1 MGPELATAL
10 VGPVLGGVIS
20 LVLWLN
26 KRNASQI
33 DKGFEK
39 MQQSVGTIVVKVEQI
54 DDKVENL
61 KVDVAKN
68 YVTREH
74 LDYVMDSEKESHKR
88 TEHSLD
94 VLREAIKDN
103 REKVEQ
109 SNDKLRLD
117 LNEIKEMQWKTRMSM
132 ADLLDRSSKKG
143 LNNPE

>member
-1 MGPELATAL
+1 
-10 VGPVLGGVIS
+10 
-20 LVLWLN
+20 
-26 KRNASQI
+26 
-33 DKGFEK
+33 
-39 MQQSVGTIVVKVEQI
+39 
-54 DDKVENL
+54 
-61 KVDVAKN
+61 
-68 YVTREH
+68 
-74 LDYVMDSEKESHKR
+74 MDSEKESHKR